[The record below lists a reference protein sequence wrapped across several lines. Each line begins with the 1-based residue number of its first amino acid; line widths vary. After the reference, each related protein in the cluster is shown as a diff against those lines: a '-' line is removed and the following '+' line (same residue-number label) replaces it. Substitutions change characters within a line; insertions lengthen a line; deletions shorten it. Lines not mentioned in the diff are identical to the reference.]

1 MESPTFSAS
10 GSKSASDASKG
21 CIKDL
26 IGATT
31 TSNFW
36 ASLNLLSGCT
46 RRLITPSLLPTMSE
60 VGAIFSC
67 GKVSHAGNCA
77 TAKSLFHSFKACS
90 KSSASRAFAVT
101 ANKTP
106 SELFA
111 M

>member
-1 MESPTFSAS
+1 
-10 GSKSASDASKG
+10 
-21 CIKDL
+21 
-26 IGATT
+26 
-31 TSNFW
+31 
-36 ASLNLLSGCT
+36 
-46 RRLITPSLLPTMSE
+46 MSE

-67 GKVSHAGNCA
+67 GNVSQAGNCA
-77 TAKSLFHSFKACS
+77 TAKSLFHSFRACS